1 MSTNLIIALIAICLF
16 FSALLSGSET
26 AITYVPR
33 EKIHQLSDS
42 KRNKKIKNAKDEL
55 EKTIGGIL
63 VANNFVNILMASLST
78 ILFVNFLDGDETAG
92 SALST
97 IVITLLVLIAGEI
110 TPKTIASR
118 NPIGFLSRTAFI
130 IDFLSRV
137 FAPFTS
143 LITKAIDNTSKDGDM
158 DGDGEITEADI
169 QALTAL
175 GEMEGQILP
184 AEREI
189 IDSLLDFSDRPI
201 KEIMTPR
208 VDVLFLSIPV
218 DMEDVRKVVDEKRI
232 SRMPISRSESLDD
245 TFGIVYVKDLFN
257 LDNEATSV
265 EVENLVKDAIY
276 LPEYTTVLSALN
288 ILRENQA
295 SFACVIDENGG
306 IEGVITI
313 KDVLS
318 EFVGDLPDE
327 HDERFKGI
335 KRLGPGQWVV
345 EGKTDIDDFEEFF
358 GLESQESDVAT
369 VGGLYLSYSEKLPSV
384 NEKITVHGLEL
395 TVSAIDNRRIDS
407 LIVKKIAKISLS
419 NYVKSFE

>member
-1 MSTNLIIALIAICLF
+1 MSTNYIIYILIAICLF

-33 EKIHQLSDS
+33 EKIHQLEDT
-42 KRNKKIKNAKDEL
+42 KKNKKIKNAKDDL
-55 EKTIGGIL
+55 EKTISGIL
-63 VANNFVNILMASLST
+63 VANNFVNILMASLAT
-78 ILFVNFLDGDETAG
+78 VLFVRITNEENLG
-92 SALST
+92 SALAT
-97 IVITLLVLIAGEI
+97 IFITLLVLVFGEI
-110 TPKTIASR
+110 TPKTLASR
-118 NPIGFLSRTAFI
+118 NPLGFLSKTAFL
-130 IDFLSRV
+130 IDTLSRV
-137 FAPFTS
+137 FAPFTNLTHVS
-143 LITKAIDNTSKDGDM
+143 IDKSTKSNGDM
-158 DGDGEITEADI
+158 DGDNEITEADI

-208 VDVLFLSIPV
+208 VDVKFLSLPV
-218 DMEDVRKVVDEKRI
+218 ELDDIKEIVDEKRI
-232 SRMPISRSESLDD
+232 SRLPISKSESLDD
-245 TFGIVYVKDLFN
+245 TFGVVYVKDLFN
-257 LDNEATSV
+257 LDPDSESV
-265 EVENLVKDAIY
+265 EIENLVKDVIY

-288 ILRENQA
+288 ILRENKA

-327 HDERFKGI
+327 HDNRFTGI
-335 KRLGPGQWVV
+335 KRIGPGQWQV

-358 GLESQESDVAT
+358 GLDSSDKDIAT
-369 VGGLYLSYSEKLPSV
+369 VGGLFLSHSEQLPSEG
-384 NEKITVHGLEL
+384 EKINVEGLEI
-395 TVSAIDNRRIDS
+395 TVTELDNRRIETV
-407 LIVKKIAKISLS
+407 LVKKIAK
-419 NYVKSFE
+419 K

>member
-1 MSTNLIIALIAICLF
+1 M
-16 FSALLSGSET
+16 LSGSET
-26 AITYVPR
+26 AITSIPIQ
-33 EKIHQLSDS
+33 KIHQLDE
-42 KRNKKIKNAKDEL
+42 NKKNRRIKRAKENI

-63 VANNFVNILMASLST
+63 VGNNFVNILMASVATL
-78 ILFVNFLDGDETAG
+78 IFVRRFGESAG
-92 SALST
+92 SAIAT
-97 IVITLLVLIAGEI
+97 VFTTVIVLIFGDI
-110 TPKTIASR
+110 TPKTLATKL
-118 NPIGFLSRTAFI
+118 PISFLSRTT
-130 IDFLSRV
+130 FLVEVLSKI
-137 FAPFTS
+137 FAPFTEGITN
-143 LITKAIDNTSKDGDM
+143 LIMKFVKAPDEDDA
-158 DGDGEITEADI
+158 EVTEADI

-175 GEMEGQILP
+175 GEIEGQILP

-218 DMEDVRKVVDEKRI
+218 DMEDVKKIVDEKRI

-257 LDNEATSV
+257 LNRKATSV

-345 EGKTDIDDFEEFF
+345 EGRTDIDDFEEFF

-369 VGGLYLSYSEKLPSV
+369 VGGLYLSYSEKLPTV

-395 TVSAIDNRRIDS
+395 TVSAVDNRRIDS
-407 LIVKKIAKISLS
+407 LIVKKISKI
-419 NYVKSFE
+419 N

>member
-358 GLESQESDVAT
+358 GLESQDSDVAT

-395 TVSAIDNRRIDS
+395 TVSAVDNRRIDS
-407 LIVKKIAKISLS
+407 LIVKKIAKI
-419 NYVKSFE
+419 N

>member
-1 MSTNLIIALIAICLF
+1 M
-16 FSALLSGSET
+16 LSGSET
-26 AITYVPR
+26 AITSIPIQ
-33 EKIHQLSDS
+33 KIHQLDE
-42 KRNKKIKNAKDEL
+42 NKKNRRIKRAKENI

-63 VANNFVNILMASLST
+63 VGNNFVNILMASVATL
-78 ILFVNFLDGDETAG
+78 IFVRRFGESAG
-92 SALST
+92 SAIATVFTT
-97 IVITLLVLIAGEI
+97 IIVLIFGDI
-110 TPKTIASR
+110 TPKTLATKL
-118 NPIGFLSRTAFI
+118 PISFLSRTT
-130 IDFLSRV
+130 FLVEILSKI
-137 FAPFTS
+137 FAPFTEGITN
-143 LITKAIDNTSKDGDM
+143 LIMKFAKTPDEDDA
-158 DGDGEITEADI
+158 EVTEADI

-175 GEMEGQILP
+175 GEIEGQILP

-218 DMEDVRKVVDEKRI
+218 DMKDVKKIVDEKRI
-232 SRMPISRSESLDD
+232 SRMPISRTESLDD

-257 LDNEATSV
+257 LNSKATSV

-345 EGKTDIDDFEEFF
+345 EGRTDIDDFEEFF

-369 VGGLYLSYSEKLPSV
+369 VGGLYLSYSEKLPAV

-395 TVSAIDNRRIDS
+395 TVSSVDNRRIDS
-407 LIVKKIAKISLS
+407 LIVKKISKI
-419 NYVKSFE
+419 N

>member
-1 MSTNLIIALIAICLF
+1 M
-16 FSALLSGSET
+16 LSGSET
-26 AITYVPR
+26 AITSIPIQ
-33 EKIHQLSDS
+33 KIHQLDE
-42 KRNKKIKNAKDEL
+42 NKKNKRIKRAKENI

-63 VANNFVNILMASLST
+63 VGNNFVNILMASVAT
-78 ILFVNFLDGDETAG
+78 IIFVRRFGESAG
-92 SALST
+92 SAIATVFTT
-97 IVITLLVLIAGEI
+97 IIVLVFGDI
-110 TPKTIASR
+110 TPKTLATKL
-118 NPIGFLSRTAFI
+118 PISFLSRTT
-130 IDFLSRV
+130 FLVEVLSKL
-137 FAPFTS
+137 FAPFTEG
-143 LITKAIDNTSKDGDM
+143 ITNIIMKFVKTRNEDDA
-158 DGDGEITEADI
+158 EVTEADI

-175 GEMEGQILP
+175 GEIEGQILP

-218 DMEDVRKVVDEKRI
+218 EIEDVRKVVDEKRI

-257 LDNEATSV
+257 LNNEATSV

-369 VGGLYLSYSEKLPSV
+369 VGGLYLSFSEKLPTV

-395 TVSAIDNRRIDS
+395 TVSAVDNRRIDS
-407 LIVKKIAKISLS
+407 LIVKKISKI
-419 NYVKSFE
+419 N

>member
-1 MSTNLIIALIAICLF
+1 M
-16 FSALLSGSET
+16 LSGSET
-26 AITYVPR
+26 AITSIPIQ
-33 EKIHQLSDS
+33 KIHQLDE
-42 KRNKKIKNAKDEL
+42 NKKNKRIKRAKENI

-63 VANNFVNILMASLST
+63 VGNNFVNILMASVAT
-78 ILFVNFLDGDETAG
+78 IIFVRRFGESAG
-92 SALST
+92 SAVATVFTT
-97 IVITLLVLIAGEI
+97 IIVLIFGDI
-110 TPKTIASR
+110 TPKTLATKL
-118 NPIGFLSRTAFI
+118 PISFLSRTT
-130 IDFLSRV
+130 FLVEILSKI
-137 FAPFTS
+137 FAPFTEG
-143 LITKAIDNTSKDGDM
+143 ITNIIMKFVKTRNEDDA
-158 DGDGEITEADI
+158 EVTEADI

-175 GEMEGQILP
+175 GEIEGQILP

-218 DMEDVRKVVDEKRI
+218 DMQDVKKVVDEKRI
-232 SRMPISRSESLDD
+232 SRMPISRTESLDD

-257 LDNEATSV
+257 LDNAATSV
-265 EVENLVKDAIY
+265 EVENVVKDAIY

-358 GLESQESDVAT
+358 GLEPQESDVAT
-369 VGGLYLSYSEKLPSV
+369 VGGLYLSNSEKLPSV
-384 NEKITVHGLEL
+384 NEKITIHGLEL
-395 TVSAIDNRRIDS
+395 TVSAVDNRRIDS
-407 LIVKKIAKISLS
+407 LIVKKISKIT
-419 NYVKSFE
+419 

>member
-1 MSTNLIIALIAICLF
+1 M
-16 FSALLSGSET
+16 LSGSET
-26 AITYVPR
+26 AITSIPIQ
-33 EKIHQLSDS
+33 KIHQLDE
-42 KRNKKIKNAKDEL
+42 NKKNRRIKRAKENI

-63 VANNFVNILMASLST
+63 VGNNFVNILMASVATL
-78 ILFVNFLDGDETAG
+78 IFVRRFGESAG
-92 SALST
+92 SAIAT
-97 IVITLLVLIAGEI
+97 VFTTVIVLIFGDI
-110 TPKTIASR
+110 TPKTLATKL
-118 NPIGFLSRTAFI
+118 PISFLSRTP
-130 IDFLSRV
+130 FLVEVLSKI
-137 FAPFTS
+137 FAPFTEGITN
-143 LITKAIDNTSKDGDM
+143 LIMKFVKAPDEDDA
-158 DGDGEITEADI
+158 EVTEADI

-175 GEMEGQILP
+175 GEIEGQILP

-218 DMEDVRKVVDEKRI
+218 DMEDVKKIVDEKRI

-257 LDNEATSV
+257 LNSKATSV

-345 EGKTDIDDFEEFF
+345 EGRTDIDDFEEFF

-369 VGGLYLSYSEKLPSV
+369 VGGLYLSYSEKLPTV

-395 TVSAIDNRRIDS
+395 TVSAVDNRRIDS
-407 LIVKKIAKISLS
+407 LIVKKISKI
-419 NYVKSFE
+419 N

>member
-1 MSTNLIIALIAICLF
+1 M
-16 FSALLSGSET
+16 LSGSET
-26 AITYVPR
+26 AITSIPIQ
-33 EKIHQLSDS
+33 KIHQLDE
-42 KRNKKIKNAKDEL
+42 NKKNKRIKRAKENI

-63 VANNFVNILMASLST
+63 VGNNFVNILMASVAT
-78 ILFVNFLDGDETAG
+78 IIFVRRFGESAG
-92 SALST
+92 SAIATVFTT
-97 IVITLLVLIAGEI
+97 IIVLIFGDI
-110 TPKTIASR
+110 TPKTLATKL
-118 NPIGFLSRTAFI
+118 PISFLSRTT
-130 IDFLSRV
+130 FLVELLSKI
-137 FAPFTS
+137 FAPFTEG
-143 LITKAIDNTSKDGDM
+143 ITNIIMKFVKTRNEDDA
-158 DGDGEITEADI
+158 EVTEADI

-175 GEMEGQILP
+175 GEIEGQILP

-208 VDVLFLSIPV
+208 VDVLFLSVPIEI
-218 DMEDVRKVVDEKRI
+218 EDVKKVVDEKRI

-257 LDNEATSV
+257 LDNAATSV

-335 KRLGPGQWVV
+335 RRLGPGQWVV

-369 VGGLYLSYSEKLPSV
+369 VGGLYLSYSEKLPTV

-395 TVSAIDNRRIDS
+395 TVSAVDNRRIDS
-407 LIVKKIAKISLS
+407 LIVKKISKI
-419 NYVKSFE
+419 N

>member
-1 MSTNLIIALIAICLF
+1 M
-16 FSALLSGSET
+16 LSGSET
-26 AITYVPR
+26 AITSIPKQKV
-33 EKIHQLSDS
+33 HQLDDTRKNNRI
-42 KRNKKIKNAKDEL
+42 KRAKENI

-63 VANNFVNILMASLST
+63 VGNNFVNILMASVATL
-78 ILFVNFLDGDETAG
+78 IFVRRFGESAG
-92 SALST
+92 SAIAT
-97 IVITLLVLIAGEI
+97 IFTTVIVLIFGDI
-110 TPKTIASR
+110 TPKTLATKL
-118 NPIGFLSRTAFI
+118 PIVFLSRTT
-130 IDFLSRV
+130 FLVELLSKV
-137 FAPFTS
+137 FAPFTE
-143 LITKAIDNTSKDGDM
+143 LITKIIMKFVKTSDED
-158 DGDGEITEADI
+158 DAEVTEADI

-175 GEMEGQILP
+175 GEIEGQILP

-208 VDVLFLSIPV
+208 VDVLFLSHPINIV
-218 DMEDVRKVVDEKRI
+218 DVKALVNDKRI
-232 SRMPISRSESLDD
+232 SRMPVSKSKSLDD

-257 LDNEATSV
+257 LDNDATSV

-369 VGGLYLSYSEKLPSV
+369 VGGLYLSNSEKLPSV
-384 NEKITVHGLEL
+384 NEKITVHGLEI
-395 TVSAIDNRRIDS
+395 TVLKVDNRRIDS
-407 LIVKKIAKISLS
+407 LVVKKISKI
-419 NYVKSFE
+419 N

>member
-1 MSTNLIIALIAICLF
+1 MSINFDFVLYIVFFLCLIL
-16 FSALLSGSET
+16 SGMLSGSET
-26 AITYVPR
+26 AITSIPIQ
-33 EKIHQLSDS
+33 KIHQLDE
-42 KRNKKIKNAKDEL
+42 NKKNKRIKRAKENI

-63 VANNFVNILMASLST
+63 VGNNFVNILMASVAT
-78 ILFVNFLDGDETAG
+78 IIFVRRFGESAG
-92 SALST
+92 SALATVFTT
-97 IVITLLVLIAGEI
+97 IIVLIFGDI
-110 TPKTIASR
+110 TPKTLATKL
-118 NPIGFLSRTAFI
+118 PISFLSKTT
-130 IDFLSRV
+130 FLVEILSKI
-137 FAPFTS
+137 FAPFTEG
-143 LITKAIDNTSKDGDM
+143 ITNIIMKFVKTRNEDDA
-158 DGDGEITEADI
+158 EVTEADI

-175 GEMEGQILP
+175 GEIEGQILP

-218 DMEDVRKVVDEKRI
+218 DMQDVKKVVDEKRI

-257 LDNEATSV
+257 LDNAATSV
-265 EVENLVKDAIY
+265 EVENVVKDAIY

-358 GLESQESDVAT
+358 GLDSQESDVAT
-369 VGGLYLSYSEKLPSV
+369 VGGLYLSNSEKLPTV
-384 NEKITVHGLEL
+384 NEKITIHGLEL
-395 TVSAIDNRRIDS
+395 TVSAVDNRRIDS
-407 LIVKKIAKISLS
+407 LIVKKISKIT
-419 NYVKSFE
+419 

>member
-1 MSTNLIIALIAICLF
+1 M
-16 FSALLSGSET
+16 LSGSET
-26 AITYVPR
+26 AITSIPIQ
-33 EKIHQLSDS
+33 KIHQLDE
-42 KRNKKIKNAKDEL
+42 NKKNKRIKRAKENI

-63 VANNFVNILMASLST
+63 VGNNFVNILMASVAT
-78 ILFVNFLDGDETAG
+78 IIFVRRFGESAG
-92 SALST
+92 SAIATVFTT
-97 IVITLLVLIAGEI
+97 IIVLIFGDI
-110 TPKTIASR
+110 TPKTLATKL
-118 NPIGFLSRTAFI
+118 PISFLSRTT
-130 IDFLSRV
+130 FLVELLSKI
-137 FAPFTS
+137 FAPFTEG
-143 LITKAIDNTSKDGDM
+143 ITNIIMKFVKTRNEDDA
-158 DGDGEITEADI
+158 EVTEADI

-175 GEMEGQILP
+175 GEIEGQILP

-208 VDVLFLSIPV
+208 VDVLFLSVPIEI
-218 DMEDVRKVVDEKRI
+218 EDVKKVVDEKRI

-257 LDNEATSV
+257 LDNAATSV

-369 VGGLYLSYSEKLPSV
+369 VGGLYLSYSEKLPTV

-395 TVSAIDNRRIDS
+395 TVSTVDNRRIDS
-407 LIVKKIAKISLS
+407 LIVKKISKI
-419 NYVKSFE
+419 N